1 MGVLIILVKA
11 VLVGLPIL
19 AFLVLI
25 HEAGHFIMAKLSK
38 VKVEEFAF
46 GFPPRIWGKK
56 IGETRYSINAIFAGG
71 FVRLFGE
78 EGDHA
83 DKARSFAS
91 KGPGTRASIIVA
103 GAVVNILFAWL
114 LFSIL
119 LPVNQFR
126 VDMPLFLPST
136 GKEIQISFPFG
147 AQSNS
152 PFIVGVED
160 GSPADKAGISEF
172 DVVDTVNGQKVS
184 SVKAFQA
191 LIKENA
197 GKPLNFQLYSITKRS
212 KKTVTAIPREKVKED
227 QGALGVGI
235 DQVVTV
241 RYESLMDK
249 IFVGPLHSINLIYF
263 QGKALGSLF
272 STAVEERTVE
282 PIRETVRGPVGI
294 VVILGIIVDRVT
306 EGGVYT
312 ILDTVALI
320 SLALG
325 VLNLLPIPAFDGGRL
340 FFVLLEGVTRRKLNP
355 NIERWINTVTFGV
368 LILLFILVTINDIDF
383 ISKLFRVL

>member
-1 MGVLIILVKA
+1 MDVLIVLVKA
-11 VLVGLPIL
+11 ILVGVPIL

-78 EGDHA
+78 EGDHV

-103 GAVVNILFAWL
+103 GAIINILFAWL
-114 LFSIL
+114 LFTFL
-119 LPVNQFR
+119 LPFNGFR
-126 VDMPLFLPST
+126 SDMPLFLPST
-136 GKEIQISFPFG
+136 GEEIEVAFPFG
-147 AQSNS
+147 RQDNNV
-152 PFIVGVED
+152 FIVAVED
-160 GSPADKAGISEF
+160 GSPADKAGMSEF
-172 DVVDTVNGQKVS
+172 DVVDSVDGKNIS
-184 SVKAFQA
+184 SIEDFQA
-191 LIKENA
+191 FVKENE
-197 GKPLNFQLYSITKRS
+197 GRPLDFQLYNITDRS
-212 KKTVTAIPREKVKED
+212 TKNLTAIPRTETEED

-241 RYESLMDK
+241 RYETLMEK
-249 IFVGPLHSINLIYF
+249 IFVGPVHSVNLIYF

-272 STAVEERTVE
+272 STAVRERSAD

-306 EGGVYT
+306 AGGVYT
-312 ILDTVALI
+312 ILDTIALI

-325 VLNLLPIPAFDGGRL
+325 IINLLPIPAFDGGRL
-340 FFVLLEGVTRRKLNP
+340 FFTVVEGVTRRKLNP
-355 NIERWINTVTFGV
+355 KIERLTNTVAFGI
-368 LILLFILVTINDIDF
+368 LIVLFILVTINDIDF
-383 ISKLFRVL
+383 ITKLFRVL